1 MLQTFKPAIRDC
13 NTDFFQWIL
22 CNIVQFLRTPI
33 LKNNWVQLLLIMA
46 IWLLYVF
53 QGNSTIILSMVSL
66 LFWVKA
72 RTVYLIEQFR
82 SSQGVMSVIW
92 LSLLTSMLYLWL
104 PQFCADMLQF
114 LTPIYVKRAVWGALL
129 WIVTCMCMHSVYC
142 WPHYKYHTRYNW
154 MTYPECPTH
163 LFRRGT
169 LINLMIIYTFKF

>member
-1 MLQTFKPAIRDC
+1 MLASLFLIMLQTFKPAIRDC

-46 IWLLYVF
+46 IWPLLYVF

-92 LSLLTSMLYLWL
+92 LSLLNALFMVGSILCRHASISHPYICETSCL
-104 PQFCADMLQF
+104 
-114 LTPIYVKRAVWGALL
+114 R
-129 WIVTCMCMHSVYC
+129 
-142 WPHYKYHTRYNW
+142 
-154 MTYPECPTH
+154 CPTLNSNMH
-163 LFRRGT
+163 VHALCI
-169 LINLMIIYTFKF
+169 LLAPLQIPYSV

>member
-1 MLQTFKPAIRDC
+1 MLYSQENTSVDEFVFNNVADIQAC
-13 NTDFFQWIL
+13 NKRLQHRFFPV
-22 CNIVQFLRTPI
+22 NIVQFLRTPI

-92 LSLLTSMLYLWL
+92 LSLLNALFMVGSILCRHASISHPYICETSCL
-104 PQFCADMLQF
+104 
-114 LTPIYVKRAVWGALL
+114 R
-129 WIVTCMCMHSVYC
+129 
-142 WPHYKYHTRYNW
+142 
-154 MTYPECPTH
+154 CPTLNSDMH
-163 LFRRGT
+163 VHALCI
-169 LINLMIIYTFKF
+169 LLAPLQIPYSV